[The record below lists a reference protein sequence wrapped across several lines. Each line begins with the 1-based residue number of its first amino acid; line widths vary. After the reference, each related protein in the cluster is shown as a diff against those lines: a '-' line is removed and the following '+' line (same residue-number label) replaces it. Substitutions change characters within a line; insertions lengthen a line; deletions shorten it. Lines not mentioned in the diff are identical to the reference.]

1 MANVSLD
8 SYDSLTEG
16 RKSILNCISLNDQ
29 QVSINY
35 EMRNLVYIDV
45 NNTNDRLLRNIK
57 INLLRHDHSAL
68 LTRGKSSLV
77 LLLSE

>member
-57 INLLRHDHSAL
+57 INLLRHDHSPL
-68 LTRGKSSLV
+68 LTRGKTSLV